1 MNQNPK
7 LKPWLIFLVLW
18 ALLFVLY
25 LPAVKAGF
33 VMDFTGWLNQVKN
46 YSFQEYINRDNFHVK
61 SMYQLWQL
69 FVYVFYHIFGTNF
82 WAWHLLFV
90 TSQALVSYLLY
101 AFFLRLFIDS
111 GVAGASTIALS
122 GTILY
127 SICPHISEVV
137 VWEPT
142 YHYLQA
148 MALLLLILIC
158 IRNYF
163 KTAAS
168 KHIWLALLCFTLSL
182 FSLEYFYITPLFVL
196 CLALYYRNT
205 PGYDKKLFT
214 RIGIRFIVPSIAL
227 VVGRTL
233 LFKLLYNEWI
243 SRVGSGTL
251 FQSFSDY
258 IVKPPRYVFHIIF
271 LGRFFPHEVRQKVY
285 SFCSSP
291 IGLLI
296 FYGLFVALC
305 LFILVRY
312 KSFRNKGKAAVLIF
326 LFTILAMLIV
336 LPMWFPEL
344 QLVTMDRYTYML
356 CAFIYML
363 IALLAS
369 YIAKR
374 SVAVAVVALIGLVN
388 LRYTI
393 QVNRYWMKS
402 ARINNHLLDTY
413 AIADDK
419 ITLLLD
425 QPENMHGVPMIQA
438 TTGGE
443 FKLMYNLLRNGHING
458 EVLDIVSMN
467 METPADGV
475 FATVLNDSTIKITAN
490 QWGTWW
496 WFDGFGAG
504 DRENE
509 YFKLHA
515 PDAHWYELTLKKDP
529 SKYRLL
535 YQVGGDWK
543 TVDWSKKNEDQH

>member
-1 MNQNPK
+1 MNENSK
-7 LKPWLIFLVLW
+7 LKPWSVFLFLW
-18 ALLFVLY
+18 GLLFVLY

-33 VMDFTGWLNQVKN
+33 VMDFTGWLDLVKN
-46 YSFQEYINRDNFHVK
+46 DSFQDYINMTHYHMK

-69 FVYVFYHIFGTNF
+69 FVYAFYHVFGTSF

-90 TSQALVSYLLY
+90 TTQALVSFLLY
-101 AFFLRLFIDS
+101 AFFLRLFTD
-111 GVAGASTIALS
+111 AGIPAAANISLT

-158 IRNYF
+158 VQRYF
-163 KTAAS
+163 KMADS
-168 KHIWLALLCFTLSL
+168 KYIWLALLCYTMSL
-182 FSLEYFYITPLFVL
+182 FTLEYFYVTPLFILVL
-196 CLALYYRNT
+196 GLYYRNDLHF
-205 PGYDKKLFT
+205 DKKLFT
-214 RIGIRFIVPSIAL
+214 NIATRLILPSILLAA
-227 VVGRTL
+227 GRTW
-233 LFKLLYNEWI
+233 LFKLLYGGWI
-243 SRVGSGTL
+243 SRVGGATL
-251 FQSFSDY
+251 MQSFNDY

-285 SFCSSP
+285 AFCSSAT
-291 IGLLI
+291 GLLI
-296 FYGLFVALC
+296 FYGIFIALC
-305 LFILVRY
+305 LFIVLRY
-312 KSFRNKGKAAVLIF
+312 RSFGNRGKAAVLIF
-326 LFTILAMLIV
+326 LFTILAMGIV

-344 QLVTMDRYTYML
+344 QLVSMDRYTYML
-356 CAFIYML
+356 CAFIYMF
-363 IALLAS
+363 IALMASNIPKRYLAF
-369 YIAKR
+369 
-374 SVAVAVVALIGLVN
+374 AVVAVIGLVN

-402 ARINNHLLDTY
+402 ARINNHLLDSYT
-413 AIADDK
+413 IADDK

-458 EVLDIVSMN
+458 KVLDITSLN
-467 METPADGV
+467 METPGDGV
-475 FATVLNDSTIKITAN
+475 YATVLNDSTIKITAN

-496 WFDGFGAG
+496 WYDGFGAG
-504 DRENE
+504 DRQNE
-509 YFKLHA
+509 FYKVHF
-515 PDAHWYELTLKKDP
+515 PDGHWYELTLRKDP

-535 YQVGGDWK
+535 YQVGGEWK
-543 TVDWSKKNEDQH
+543 TVDWSKKNQDQH

>member
-7 LKPWLIFLVLW
+7 LKPWLIFLFLW
-18 ALLFVLY
+18 AILFVLY

-46 YSFQEYINRDNFHVK
+46 ASFHEYINRDNFHVK

-69 FVYVFYHIFGTNF
+69 FVYVFYHIFGTGF
-82 WAWHLLFV
+82 WAWHLLFI
-90 TSQALVSYLLY
+90 TTQALVSYLLY
-101 AFFLRLFIDS
+101 AFFLRLFADS
-111 GVAGASTIALS
+111 GIGGAANIALG

-148 MALLLLILIC
+148 MILLLLILIC

-163 KTAAS
+163 RTAAT
-168 KHIWLALLCFTLSL
+168 KYIWLALLCFTLSL
-182 FSLEYFYITPLFVL
+182 FSLEYFYVTPLFVL
-196 CLALYYRNT
+196 VLGLYYRDT
-205 PGYDKKLFT
+205 LRHDKKLFT
-214 RIGIRFIVPSIAL
+214 HIAIRFILPSILL
-227 VVGRTL
+227 VAGRTW
-233 LFKLLYNEWI
+233 LFKLMYNEWI
-243 SRVGSGTL
+243 SRVGSATL
-251 FQSFSDY
+251 LQSFNDY

-271 LGRFFPHEVRQKVY
+271 LGRFFPNEVRQKVY
-285 SFCSSP
+285 SFCSST

-305 LFILVRY
+305 LFILARY
-312 KSFRNKGKAAVLIF
+312 KSFGNKGKAAVLIF

-374 SVAVAVVALIGLVN
+374 SVALAVVAVIGLLN

-393 QVNRYWMKS
+393 RVNRYWMKS

-475 FATVLNDSTIKITAN
+475 FATVLNDSTIKVTAN